1 MDDGQRPECCLTVGG
16 KLDPRLGS
24 LAGVKGLKA
33 ADENEASWD
42 CIGCL
47 HDTNL
52 LMLLWPRAV

>member
-1 MDDGQRPECCLTVGG
+1 MPIVLNSGLRWSTSGMLFDGG

-42 CIGCL
+42 CIG
-47 HDTNL
+47 T
-52 LMLLWPRAV
+52 A